1 MTGNVALDVVI
12 GLVFVFTLYSLLTTT
27 IVELISTY
35 FQFRARNL
43 SKAIK
48 RMLDDDNEKEVF
60 SRLFFKQPII
70 KFMASGYLKIFNKPS
85 YLQARNF
92 SQALIQVLKEGT
104 EKDIDPVLRIRT
116 TLKAYENT
124 DTGRFLLSLLDDAD
138 NKIENFKALVE
149 QWFDD
154 TMERVTG
161 WYIRRITIVT
171 FIVGFIIAT
180 IFNAD
185 TFQIAGHLSKDQKA
199 REQYVQLAGNMI
211 SNNTIVNSAFDTAL
225 RGRLLQDS
233 LLIRKFKND
242 PVALKKFVSDSV
254 YNKAT
259 EAQQVLLTR
268 IDTLY
273 AISEKSQNILSFK
286 RIKGKGFIY
295 DDLLNFAGCLITTL
309 ALSLGAPFW
318 FDILSKLV
326 QLRSAVSKTVLAND
340 KQKTNSLE
348 PSTRNKV

>member
-27 IVELISTY
+27 IVEIISTY

-43 SKAIK
+43 ASAIM
-48 RMLDDDNEKEVF
+48 RMLDDEKDKTVF
-60 SRLFFKQPII
+60 SEKFFKQPMI
-70 KFMASGYLKIFNKPS
+70 KYMATGWMKIFNKPS

-92 SQALIQVLKEGT
+92 SQALIQLLKDESDKG
-104 EKDIDPVLRIRT
+104 KDPMNNIRT
-116 TLKAYENT
+116 ALKKYENT
-124 DTGRFLLSLLDDAD
+124 QTGKFLMSLLDDAD
-138 NKIENFKALVE
+138 NKIENFKSAVE

-161 WYIRRITIVT
+161 WYKRRLVLVT
-171 FIVGFIIAT
+171 FIVGAVIAT

-185 TFQIAGHLSKDQKA
+185 TFQIAGYLSRDPKA
-199 REQYVQLAGNMI
+199 REQYVQLAGNL
-211 SNNTIVNSAFDTAL
+211 VKNSSILNPAYDTTL

-233 LLIRKFKND
+233 SLMKKFGNNQ
-242 PVALKKFVSDSV
+242 PAFKKFVSDSV
-254 YNKAT
+254 YNKVT
-259 EAQQVLLTR
+259 EAQKVLLTR

-273 AISEKSQNILSFK
+273 VISEKSQNILSFK

-295 DDLLNFAGCLITTL
+295 DNWLNFAGCLITAL

-318 FDILSKLV
+318 FDLLNKLM
-326 QLRSAVSKTVLAND
+326 QLRNSISKPLASND
-340 KQKTNSLE
+340 SQKANSE
-348 PSTRNKV
+348 VESRRNKV